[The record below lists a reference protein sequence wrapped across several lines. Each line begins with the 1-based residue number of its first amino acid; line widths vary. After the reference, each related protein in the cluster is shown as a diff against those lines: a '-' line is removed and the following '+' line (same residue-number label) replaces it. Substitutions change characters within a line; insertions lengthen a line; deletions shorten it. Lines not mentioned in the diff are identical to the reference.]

1 MELETKIKIITD
13 EICWHFGVSENMIK
27 VKSRHRYLCEPRQ
40 LAMHFIHKYT
50 GLSIPKSSRLLNRHH
65 TTLIYTNK
73 MIDNL
78 LTTSSTYRSKYEKI
92 DTLIKNKING

>member
-1 MELETKIKIITD
+1 MELERKIRIILD
-13 EICWHFGVSENMIK
+13 EICWQFGVSENMIK
-27 VKSRHRYLCEPRQ
+27 GQSRHRYLCEPRQ

-50 GLSIPKSSRLLNRHH
+50 SISVAKSSKRLNRHH
-65 TTLIYTNK
+65 TTLVYTNK

-78 LTTSSTYRSKYEKI
+78 LITNRAYRNKYEKI